1 MTTSLNLCHGKS
13 VVFVMQLISWYHIH
27 YWITSN
33 SLVDS
38 FLIGEVLNS
47 HTKSKKPTMS
57 YEPLR
62 KTPTRCVQSCTCICT
77 CIYMYM
83 PACMDLT
90 PVTTT
95 AAIIFLSLFMCWCII
110 VMVIVIDVIT
120 VFKNDQMKW
129 KQSLRDMK
137 SLSYFVLFLRFSLK
151 NIILGGKRFVSEMFP
166 MVLFHKH

>member
-62 KTPTRCVQSCTCICT
+62 KTPTRCVQSCPCT
-77 CIYMYM
+77 YTWTW
-83 PACMDLT
+83 L
-90 PVTTT
+90 PVW
-95 AAIIFLSLFMCWCII
+95 ILLQLLLLLLLSFFHCLCVDVLLLWLLLLMLLLYLKMIRWSGSRVWETWNLSPILFSSWDS
-110 VMVIVIDVIT
+110 V
-120 VFKNDQMKW
+120 
-129 KQSLRDMK
+129 
-137 SLSYFVLFLRFSLK
+137 
-151 NIILGGKRFVSEMFP
+151 
-166 MVLFHKH
+166 